1 MLYDDVLR
9 FNPTDPKWVDRDRF
23 LLSKGHGC
31 LPLYVI
37 LAEKGFFPEEE
48 LWKFCQSDGI
58 LGGHPERKVPGV
70 EASTGSLGHGLSIG
84 VGFAL
89 NARIDRAGYGVYVVI
104 GDGESNEGSVW
115 EAALSASKH
124 GLTNLNVLID
134 YNKHQSYASTS
145 EVLNLEPLADKWRSF
160 GFGVCEVDGHD
171 VEALQSSLL
180 GLPVERDKPSAII
193 CHTIKGKG
201 IDFAENNMLWHHK
214 SGITNAEIEN
224 LMNALEID

>member
-58 LGGHPERKVPGV
+58 LGGHPEHKVPGV